1 MKTVQLLKLTTGEE
15 ILGRVSFDNGLYN
28 ITMPVNIVQ
37 DSENMGFEP
46 FMPYAE
52 CESFDFDSSH
62 VILAVN
68 PTSALT
74 NLYLHATEA
83 NEGGGGLIDTSAA
96 PSQQGIIV

>member
-15 ILGRVSFDNGLYN
+15 ILGRVSYADGLYN

-37 DSENMGFEP
+37 DDSNMGFEP

-52 CESFDFDSSH
+52 TESFDFSEAH
-62 VILAVN
+62 IVLACD
-68 PTSALT
+68 PTPTLADY
-74 NLYLHATEA
+74 YLKATTVEQA
-83 NEGGGGLIDTSAA
+83 SMIDTSAA